1 MDIEGTY
8 LNIINAIYDKLT
20 INTILSGEKL
30 KAFPLRSGMR
40 QRCSLLLLL
49 FNVVLDVLDMTIREE
64 KEIKWIQI

>member
-8 LNIINAIYDKLT
+8 LKIINAIYDRLT
-20 INTILSGEKL
+20 INTILSGENL

-49 FNVVLDVLDMTIREE
+49 FNVVLDVLDMAIREE